1 MVGMDMSL
9 QNPFDRQPFLLGS
22 DMEATYKEKGI
33 AAKDSSTGEQKAML
47 ISIVLANARALKL
60 ELGYP
65 PVILLDEISAHLDID
80 RRGALYEEINALG
93 AQAWMT
99 GTDKNLFSEFGCKAK
114 YFHVGMRAIN
124 RMAIV
129 QWRKRDTCP

>member
-1 MVGMDMSL
+1 MAGRTL
-9 QNPFDRQPFLLGS
+9 IGPHRS

-33 AAKDSSTGEQKAML
+33 SAKDSSTGEQKAML

-60 ELGYP
+60 ELGHP

-99 GTDKNLFSEFGCKAK
+99 GTDRNLFSEFGCKAK
-114 YFHVGMRAIN
+114 YFHVIESSGISD
-124 RMAIV
+124 IKEIDFSV
-129 QWRKRDTCP
+129 D